1 MLLVNILFAMNAL
14 INVENVVANVGLLL
28 NAKKTEVTI
37 YNQEVDNIH
46 TKKGGEDFKYRGS

>member
-1 MLLVNILFAMNAL
+1 MNAL

-46 TKKGGEDFKYRGS
+46 TKKEEKTSNI

>member
-28 NAKKTEVTI
+28 NANKTEVTI

-46 TKKGGEDFKYRGS
+46 TKKGGEDFKYIGS